1 MPFKPSKVY
10 SDPNEIS
17 TTVFTTPKKR
27 DAKRKRKKKVA
38 LGAALTCDEK
48 LVMQSQLK

>member
-1 MPFKPSKVY
+1 MALKPSKVY

-17 TTVFTTPKKR
+17 NTVVTIPKKR
-27 DAKRKRKKKVA
+27 DVKRKRKKKEA

-48 LVMQSQLK
+48 LVMQS